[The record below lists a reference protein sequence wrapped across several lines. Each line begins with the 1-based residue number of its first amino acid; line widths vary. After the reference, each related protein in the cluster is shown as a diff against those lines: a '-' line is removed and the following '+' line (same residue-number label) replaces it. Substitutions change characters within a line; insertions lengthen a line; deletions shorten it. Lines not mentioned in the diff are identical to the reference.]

1 MAVFTY
7 IGKSTGGQIVQGEV
21 IADSAKAAVSVIRQR
36 QVLVTQVKQK
46 AAGFMNWNQWMED
59 IGTTRVKTQDLL
71 SFTQQFATMLKAG
84 IPLLECLAML
94 SRHSESP
101 SLRRILSGVHQDIE
115 RGVGLAESLR
125 KYPRVFNDFYVNM
138 IEVGETTGM
147 MDALLLRLV
156 AYMERQATLKGR
168 ILSALAYPVT
178 LLGVACLVLLFM
190 LMWVVPLF
198 DQMFIEFGDT
208 LPWLTQIVLD
218 LSVWIQEHVFLL
230 GGSCVVFVLA
240 GLRLY
245 HTSKG
250 RRTVDAFLLTAP
262 LVSRLF
268 QKSSVVQFTRTLG
281 MLLNSGVPIL
291 EGLMIAGK
299 VSGNRIVEEAIQHVR
314 LRIREGETIA
324 QPLAQSA
331 IFPPLVTHMIR
342 VGESTGALDSML
354 EQIADLYEREM
365 DRTVTMLTSLL
376 EPMVIL
382 LFGLGIGVMV
392 VAMYLPLF
400 SMGSLI

>member
-7 IGKSTGGQIVQGEV
+7 TGKSPGGQMVQGEV
-21 IADSAKAAVSVIRQR
+21 IAESAKAAVSMIRQR
-36 QVLVTQVKQK
+36 QVLVTRMNQK
-46 AAGFMNWNQWMED
+46 SVGFMNLKQWIED
-59 IGTTRVKTQDLL
+59 IGTGRVNTQDLL

-84 IPLLECLAML
+84 IPLLECLATL
-94 SRHSESP
+94 SRHSDSQP
-101 SLRRILSGVHQDIE
+101 LRGILSRVHQDVE

-147 MDALLLRLV
+147 MDALLIRLGT
-156 AYMERQATLKGR
+156 YMQRQATLKGR

-178 LLGVACLVLLFM
+178 LFGVAFLVLVCM

-198 DQMFIEFGDT
+198 DQMFTEFGDT
-208 LPWLTQIVLD
+208 LPWLTQTVLD
-218 LSVWIQEHVFLL
+218 LSIGMQEHVVLL
-230 GGSCVVFVLA
+230 GGVLVVFVFV
-240 GLRLY
+240 GFRLY
-245 HTSKG
+245 RTSKG
-250 RRTVDAFLLTAP
+250 RRAVDAFLLTAP

-268 QKSSVVQFTRTLG
+268 QKSSVVQFARTLG
-281 MLLNSGVPIL
+281 ILLNSGVPIL
-291 EGLMIAGK
+291 EGLTVAGK
-299 VSGNRIVEEAIQHVR
+299 VSGNRLVEETIQHVR

-342 VGESTGALDSML
+342 VGESTGALDTML
-354 EQIADLYEREM
+354 EQIADLYEQEM
-365 DRTVTMLTSLL
+365 DRTVTVLTSLL

-382 LFGLGIGVMV
+382 FIGLGIGVMV

-400 SMGSLI
+400 SMGALI